1 MLTTHKQFRHFLVT
15 CTVVGIC
22 SPNASVA
29 IARTLPVAYAAI
41 SGSHAALWV
50 AKEAGYFDKQGIAT
64 DLIYLGGGQA
74 TKVLVSGSAL
84 FISISG
90 SAPITAAVQGADVTM
105 LSCVLNTFIFSL
117 ISKPEIDKP
126 ELLRGKKVGVSRFGA
141 ATDFALR
148 YAIRQWN
155 LDAAKDLTVLQMG
168 GVPEILAGIQAGVID
183 AGVLAQPTT
192 LQAKK
197 AGLRELVD
205 LGNIGIEYPG
215 SCIVTS
221 KKYVRENRA
230 ETKNFL
236 RAYLEG
242 ARGTLGDKIF
252 ASRVLA
258 KYTRVT
264 NPEVLEATYQDFAKY
279 VQPIPRP
286 TPAGVKLVLD
296 QLVKSEP
303 KAASVSPE
311 SLIDTSILQELQ
323 SEAGLLPL
331 RRVQ

>member
-1 MLTTHKQFRHFLVT
+1 MRRIQQAGKRFCAVT
-15 CTVVGIC
+15 AIVSLCLA
-22 SPNASVA
+22 NASA
-29 IARTLPVAYAAI
+29 AFGGSLPVAYAAI

-50 AKEAGYFDKQGIAT
+50 AKEAGYFDKQGNTA

-74 TKVLVSGSAL
+74 TKVLISGSAP

-117 ISKPEIDKP
+117 MSGPDIDKP
-126 ELLRGKKVGVSRFGA
+126 EMLRGKKVGVSRFGA

-148 YAIRQWN
+148 YAIRKWN
-155 LDAAKDLTVLQMG
+155 LEAGKDLTVLQIG
-168 GVPEILAGIQAGVID
+168 GVPEILAAIQAGTID

-215 SCIVTS
+215 SCIVTT
-221 KKYVRENRA
+221 KKYVRENRPVA
-230 ETKNFL
+230 KDFL

-242 ARGTLGDKIF
+242 ARRTLSDKAF

-258 KYTRVT
+258 KYTRVA
-264 NPEVLEATYQDFAKY
+264 NPEVIEATYQDFARY

-303 KAASVSPE
+303 KAGSFSPDAM
-311 SLIDTSILQELQ
+311 IDTSILQELQ
-323 SEAGLLPL
+323 SEPNLLPL
-331 RRVQ
+331 RKAQ

>member
-1 MLTTHKQFRHFLVT
+1 
-15 CTVVGIC
+15 
-22 SPNASVA
+22 
-29 IARTLPVAYAAI
+29 
-41 SGSHAALWV
+41 
-50 AKEAGYFDKQGIAT
+50 
-64 DLIYLGGGQA
+64 
-74 TKVLVSGSAL
+74 
-84 FISISG
+84 
-90 SAPITAAVQGADVTM
+90 
-105 LSCVLNTFIFSL
+105 
-117 ISKPEIDKP
+117 
-126 ELLRGKKVGVSRFGA
+126 
-141 ATDFALR
+141 
-148 YAIRQWN
+148 
-155 LDAAKDLTVLQMG
+155 VLQMG

-221 KKYVRENRA
+221 KKYLRENRA

-242 ARGTLGDKIF
+242 ARRTLSDKVF
-252 ASRVLA
+252 ASGVLA

-279 VQPIPRP
+279 VQPVPRP

-296 QLVKSEP
+296 QMVKSEP
-303 KAASVSPE
+303 KAASFNPE

-323 SEAGLLPL
+323 SERGLLPL
-331 RRVQ
+331 QRVQ

>member
-1 MLTTHKQFRHFLVT
+1 MLAAVSLAI
-15 CTVVGIC
+15 VV
-22 SPNASVA
+22 SVMTPTYLL
-29 IARTLPVAYAAI
+29 ARSMPVAYAAI
-41 SGSHAALWV
+41 SGSHAAIWV
-50 AKEAGYFDKQGIAT
+50 AKEAGYFDKQGIDT

-74 TKVLVSGSAL
+74 TKVLVSGSAP

-117 ISKPEIDKP
+117 MSKPEIDKP
-126 ELLRGKKVGVSRFGA
+126 ESLRGKKLGVSRFGA

-155 LDAAKDLTVLQMG
+155 LDATKDLTVLQMG
-168 GVPEILAGIQAGVID
+168 GVPEILAAIQAGTID

-242 ARGTLGDKIF
+242 ARRTLSDKAF

-258 KYTRVT
+258 KYTRVS

-296 QLVKSEP
+296 QMVKSEP
-303 KAASVSPE
+303 KEASVNPE
-311 SLIDTSILQELQ
+311 SLIDISILQELQ
-323 SEAGLLPL
+323 SESGLLPL
-331 RRVQ
+331 RRIQ